1 MHGGSQRIYGVIQA
15 RAAAACTTALPTW
28 HSGKQPLLLPLLFLH
43 LQWLVS
49 GGGQAESG
57 YASFISWPPSRLVLS
72 HVVCASSCYPV
83 IVQASRVVEGWQ
95 QEELVVVG
103 R

>member
-1 MHGGSQRIYGVIQA
+1 MHNSIANVAFWEAALASTATVPPPAVAGVW
-15 RAAAACTTALPTW
+15 RGP
-28 HSGKQPLLLPLLFLH
+28 
-43 LQWLVS
+43 
-49 GGGQAESG
+49 GQAESG

-83 IVQASRVVEGWQ
+83 IVQVSRVEEGWQ